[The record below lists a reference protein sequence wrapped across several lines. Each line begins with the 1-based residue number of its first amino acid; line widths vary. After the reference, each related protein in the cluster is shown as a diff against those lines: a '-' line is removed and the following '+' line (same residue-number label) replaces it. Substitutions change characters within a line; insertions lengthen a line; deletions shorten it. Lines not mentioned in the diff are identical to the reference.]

1 MFSKLW
7 HYFSFYSIKRW
18 QYIRI
23 HSFIQTYKS
32 ICKGWLRS
40 LHCACATVL
49 AKWTAMMLL
58 GSYWSKI
65 LENTQLFRQC
75 SFTCWPTDWPTDW
88 LSSKYLWH
96 RKREIWRNRLVLFR
110 IFGQIYLTA
119 KATKTVDLVKMFSF
133 FFISFTRCPLL
144 SSCLFF
150 MVKCRKWH
158 TYIHRWSTI
167 ISVLT
172 ASFALKAN
180 NSRWEMKMDM
190 IMIIIQFSED
200 GMDES
205 RPTCVQVYIWLH
217 SHRLN

>member
-1 MFSKLW
+1 
-7 HYFSFYSIKRW
+7 
-18 QYIRI
+18 
-23 HSFIQTYKS
+23 
-32 ICKGWLRS
+32 
-40 LHCACATVL
+40 
-49 AKWTAMMLL
+49 MMLL

-75 SFTCWPTDWPTDW
+75 SFTCRPTNWLSDPPTDC
-88 LSSKYLWH
+88 H
-96 RKREIWRNRLVLFR
+96 RTIHGIEREIWRKRLVLFR
-110 IFGQIYLTA
+110 IFGQFFLTA
-119 KATKTVDLVKMFSF
+119 KATKNIDLVKMFSF
-133 FFISFTRCPLL
+133 FFISFTRCPFL

-150 MVKCRKWH
+150 TVKCRKWH

-180 NSRWEMKMDM
+180 NSRWEMEMDM
-190 IMIIIQFSED
+190 IMIIIQFSQD

-205 RPTCVQVYIWLH
+205 RPTSIWVYVWLH